1 MTRRVTVSAVRLPGW
16 IERFGER
23 HGGCDVYPADD
34 FALVISGGDGC
45 HARIAPMVE
54 PSAAGAGPTGDRVA
68 WLAEPARFKRIP
80 EPLLVVAIR
89 RAGYAV
95 AVTGADQVT
104 ASKHGRRHVQGRTA
118 AGGWSQ
124 QRFARRRENASDA
137 LVKDVAEHVVRL
149 VGVGGGRSRAVAIGG
164 DRAMATDVLA
174 AAGAVVA
181 GLPIVGYLDV
191 VDPDASFV
199 RGLPE
204 LVSGVVVDID
214 EQKHSQP

>member
-1 MTRRVTVSAVRLPGW
+1 MPGW

-23 HGGCDVYPADD
+23 HGGYEAQPADD
-34 FALVISGGDGC
+34 FALVIVGADGC
-45 HARIAPMVE
+45 RARIAPVVE
-54 PSAAGAGPTGDRVA
+54 PAALSAWPTGDRIA
-68 WLAEPARFKRIP
+68 WLADSEASKRIP

-95 AVTGADQVT
+95 AVVEAGRVT

-137 LVKDVAEHVVRL
+137 LIKDVAEHVVRL
-149 VGVGGGRSRAVAIGG
+149 VGVAQGRCRAVVLGG
-164 DRAMATDVLA
+164 DRSMSTDVLA
-174 AAGAVVA
+174 AAGAVVD
-181 GLPIVGYLDV
+181 GLPVVGHLDV

-204 LVSGVVVDID
+204 LVGGVVIDID
-214 EQKHSQP
+214 EQAHSQP

>member
-1 MTRRVTVSAVRLPGW
+1 M
-16 IERFGER
+16 
-23 HGGCDVYPADD
+23 
-34 FALVISGGDGC
+34 GD
-45 HARIAPMVE
+45 RIA
-54 PSAAGAGPTGDRVA
+54 
-68 WLAEPARFKRIP
+68 WLVDPAVFKRVP

-95 AVTGADQVT
+95 AVVDAGRVT

-137 LVKDVAEHVVRL
+137 LVKDVAEHVARL
-149 VGVGGGRSRAVAIGG
+149 AGAVQGRCRAVALGG
-164 DRAMATDVLA
+164 DRSMGADVLA
-174 AAGAVVA
+174 VAGAVVE
-181 GLPIVGYLDV
+181 GLPIVGQLDV

-204 LVSGVVVDID
+204 LVRGVVID
-214 EQKHSQP
+214 LDEGGHSQP